1 MNKTVETIRSRLSI
15 DDEGAISAEST
26 SPTESEVSAEDQ
38 SAVSGNP
45 TTTEEAIE
53 EQAEASES
61 AQALSIVSV
70 SPEKPVKA
78 NKKLVE
84 TKALPVY
91 NYPYPKN
98 WIPEG
103 ATEMSKDN
111 IATLSEE
118 RVIDARKRT
127 QEPTVITLPTTEKNV
142 SESFSDVSVDPVAER
157 ISTVIAVNCTNT
169 GDIKSKDGVMIQG
182 VQVGN
187 ISIDADDLDPTG
199 TIVVTKAGTV
209 RGQIEGKR
217 VVVLGRVE
225 GSIKSYTHVTLGES
239 AVVTGDVEYKTIRMM
254 DGAEIEGNC
263 RKLKI
268 EA

>member
-1 MNKTVETIRSRLSI
+1 MNKTAETIRSRLHIS
-15 DDEGAISAEST
+15 DDEINTTDPLVVEELAAASDQAIEIDGSTPGKEPTNPESD
-26 SPTESEVSAEDQ
+26 SPRSDQADPCVSASEKEVVKVDKK
-38 SAVSGNP
+38 STP
-45 TTTEEAIE
+45 TKDV
-53 EQAEASES
+53 
-61 AQALSIVSV
+61 IV
-70 SPEKPVKA
+70 
-78 NKKLVE
+78 
-84 TKALPVY
+84 T

-103 ATEMSKDN
+103 ASEMQDN
-111 IATLSEE
+111 IKPIADE
-118 RVIDARKRT
+118 RFVDARKRS
-127 QEPTVITLPTTEKNV
+127 QEPTVITLPTMEKNV
-142 SESFSDVSVDPVAER
+142 TESFSDVSVDPVVER

-182 VQVGN
+182 TQVGN
-187 ISIDADDLDPTG
+187 ISIDTEDLDPTG

-263 RKLKI
+263 RKLKD
-268 EA
+268 EG